1 MEEAWLEMTL
11 SIMRGLMPLE
21 AEERGCHEVDVTDGS
36 PWRALYAL
44 LDLGEPPEH
53 VPTEEIAGINY
64 ARFKSNAGSGTAVDS
79 KAEA

>member
-1 MEEAWLEMTL
+1 MTL

-44 LDLGEPPEH
+44 LGLGEPPEH

-64 ARFKSNAGSGTAVDS
+64 ACFKSNAVSGNAADS
-79 KAEA
+79 AAEA